1 MKTSE
6 SIKELATAL
15 AKAQAGIRH
24 ATEDA
29 KNPHFGSS
37 YATLASVW
45 DACRS
50 QLAQHGIAVVQAPE
64 ADGATIHMTT
74 MLLHSSGEWISS
86 TLSVTATKADAQGVG
101 SVITYARRYGLAA
114 MVGVAPGD
122 DDDANAAVEVPRTKV
137 VRPTVKR
144 ADRDPKVRKAEAIAW
159 IKARFPK
166 QLSEKLGEILGRP
179 IPEKEE
185 DITFKSLGE
194 LETVE
199 KWITLAGVAME
210 GQTLDPAATF
220 GAE

>member
-6 SIKELATAL
+6 SIKEIATAL
-15 AKAQAGIRH
+15 AKAQASIRH

-64 ADGATIHMTT
+64 AEGATIHMTT
-74 MLLHSSGEWISS
+74 LLLHSSGEWISS
-86 TLSVTATKADAQGVG
+86 TLSVTASKADAQGVG

-122 DDDANAAVEVPRTKV
+122 DDDANAAVEVPKGKV
-137 VRPTVKR
+137 GKSPPRR
-144 ADRDPKVRKAEAIAW
+144 ADKDPITRKTEALAWIEERFPGKVRERLASVLGKTFPDGQE
-159 IKARFPK
+159 IKLH
-166 QLSEKLGEILGRP
+166 LSEL
-179 IPEKEE
+179 EKV
-185 DITFKSLGE
+185 
-194 LETVE
+194 ET
-199 KWITLAGVAME
+199 WITLQMVAME
-210 GQTLDPAATF
+210 GKTLEPTP
-220 GAE
+220 